1 MGIERKPVPRVSE
14 GGRVEIGTTS
24 KQTSEQTSE
33 ASHKPAKPG
42 PGEFSGTGDEDST
55 PLATAGR
62 LGQRPASGPEEGLWS
77 LGPGGCA
84 AGQIPSIILMGLRGD
99 TCSVTG
105 GPAPS
110 WFPTFG
116 FAAKPQRALLGRP
129 TQAVDEGVHDL
140 GGAPLAFALIFPPLF
155 TGWGFWA
162 RKQGS
167 SYWKVETGHVHDL
180 QEDGLMDPCHSQ
192 PSFCID
198 SEHSGA
204 GKKGS

>member
-1 MGIERKPVPRVSE
+1 MGIEGKPVPRVSK
-14 GGRVEIGTTS
+14 GGRVGIGTTS

-33 ASHKPAKPG
+33 ASQRPAKPG

-84 AGQIPSIILMGLRGD
+84 AGQIPWIILMALRGD

-110 WFPTFG
+110 LFPTFR
-116 FAAKPQRALLGRP
+116 FAAKPQGALLGKT

-140 GGAPLAFALIFPPLF
+140 AGGLPWLL
-155 TGWGFWA
+155 
-162 RKQGS
+162 
-167 SYWKVETGHVHDL
+167 H
-180 QEDGLMDPCHSQ
+180 
-192 PSFCID
+192 
-198 SEHSGA
+198 
-204 GKKGS
+204 